1 MLLDV
6 LDLSV
11 QFVARDE
18 FDVERTARA
27 LNAVSFRLDRGRI
40 LGLVGESGAGKSLTV
55 TAILGLLRAPAR
67 LAGGLAV
74 FEGEDLLAM
83 PPSTLAKLR
92 GGRIGLVV
100 QSPRTA
106 LDPLARVGEQLVR
119 VQRAHSAI
127 SHREALIRA
136 EAMLAAVGI
145 PAPASRMAA
154 WPHELSGGMAQRV
167 VIALAL
173 INEPQLLIA
182 DEPTTGLD
190 VTVQAQ
196 ILDLMTEQV
205 RRRNIAAIV
214 ITHDLGVVAQYCD
227 DVAVMFAGTVM
238 ERGPV
243 AEVFAAPAHPYTRAL
258 LESVPE
264 RLRLGTGRV
273 FGGAPPD
280 LYALP
285 PGCLYADRCPLAE
298 PRCATPPPLAVAG
311 ARATLC
317 HLA

>member
-1 MLLDV
+1 
-6 LDLSV
+6 
-11 QFVARDE
+11 
-18 FDVERTARA
+18 
-27 LNAVSFRLDRGRI
+27 
-40 LGLVGESGAGKSLTV
+40 
-55 TAILGLLRAPAR
+55 
-67 LAGGLAV
+67 
-74 FEGEDLLAM
+74 
-83 PPSTLAKLR
+83 
-92 GGRIGLVV
+92 
-100 QSPRTA
+100 
-106 LDPLARVGEQLVR
+106 
-119 VQRAHSAI
+119 
-127 SHREALIRA
+127 
-136 EAMLAAVGI
+136 
-145 PAPASRMAA
+145 
-154 WPHELSGGMAQRV
+154 
-167 VIALAL
+167 
-173 INEPQLLIA
+173 
-182 DEPTTGLD
+182 

-196 ILDLMTEQV
+196 ILDLLTEQV

-243 AEVFAAPAHPYTRAL
+243 AEVFAAPEHPYTRAL
-258 LESVPE
+258 LESAPE

-311 ARATLC
+311 SRATLC